1 MSQPPTY
8 VRQANFVAEQAANPT
23 GKTPGVSLDAEYNA
37 VKATLDEVN
46 ANLALIQR
54 DDGVLANSSVGVA
67 QLTPD
72 IVMGVP
78 ISTPWQTA
86 KAYVLNDVVWQSNV
100 LYVCIIAHTSG
111 VFATDLAALRWQS
124 YIDYAS
130 PLATATAAATA
141 ASASATA
148 AAGSATAAATSA
160 TNAAGSATAA
170 AASAASAA
178 NFYNSL
184 AIIAN
189 DNTTKAAFFGAL

>member
-1 MSQPPTY
+1 MAQPPTY

-37 VKATLDEVN
+37 IKATLDVVN

-54 DDGVLANSSVGVA
+54 DDGRLANSSVGIA

-72 IVMGVP
+72 IVAGTA
-78 ISTPWQTA
+78 ITTPWQTA
-86 KAYVLNDVVWQSNV
+86 RAYALNDTVWQSNAI
-100 LYVCIIAHTSG
+100 YVCIVAHTSG
-111 VFATDLAALRWQS
+111 VFATDLAAARWQA
-124 YIDYAS
+124 YVDYAN
-130 PLATATAAATA
+130 PLGVATTQANNALESATAAANSATA
-141 ASASATA
+141 AADSATA
-148 AAGSATAAATSA
+148 AAGSASD
-160 TNAAGSATAA
+160 A

-178 NFYNSL
+178 TYYNNL